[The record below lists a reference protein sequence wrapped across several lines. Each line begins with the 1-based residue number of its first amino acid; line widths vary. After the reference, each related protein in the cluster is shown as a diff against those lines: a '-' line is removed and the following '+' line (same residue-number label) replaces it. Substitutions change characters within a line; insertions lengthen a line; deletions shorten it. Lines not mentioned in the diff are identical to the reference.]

1 MVFVGVFMENYE
13 DYLTE
18 KFWEIS
24 SEMMKDKD
32 INEIKKYIL
41 GFVRIVEVGLM
52 KETYVM
58 AVVPVV
64 VTLLQKMKMKHIIL
78 LLKAGQTD

>member
-1 MVFVGVFMENYE
+1 MYNYDDE
-13 DYLTE
+13 
-18 KFWEIS
+18 
-24 SEMMKDKD
+24 
-32 INEIKKYIL
+32 
-41 GFVRIVEVGLM
+41 FVRIVEVGLM

>member
-1 MVFVGVFMENYE
+1 MENYE

-41 GFVRIVEVGLM
+41 GFIFYKYLSEKL
-52 KETYVM
+52 
-58 AVVPVV
+58 
-64 VTLLQKMKMKHIIL
+64 I
-78 LLKAGQTD
+78 

>member
-1 MVFVGVFMENYE
+1 MENYE